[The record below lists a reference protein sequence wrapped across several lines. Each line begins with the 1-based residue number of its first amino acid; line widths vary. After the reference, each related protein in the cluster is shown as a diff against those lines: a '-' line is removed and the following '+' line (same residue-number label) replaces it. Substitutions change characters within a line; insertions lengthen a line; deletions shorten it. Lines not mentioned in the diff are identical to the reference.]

1 MREIWVRSLGWK
13 DHLEEGM
20 ATQHDIFALFTFFS
34 YLQYA
39 QIWELIY
46 QALLFT
52 RNIYRRNGSA
62 MVYTNH
68 LILSGIPSTMW
79 TYQVLLVVKNPPTNA
94 RDVRNL
100 GSIPGS
106 GRYPEGGHGNPF
118 QYSCLDNPTDR
129 EAWQA
134 AVHRVAKSWTEAT

>member
-1 MREIWVRSLGWK
+1 MVNNL
-13 DHLEEGM
+13 
-20 ATQHDIFALFTFFS
+20 
-34 YLQYA
+34 
-39 QIWELIY
+39 
-46 QALLFT
+46 
-52 RNIYRRNGSA
+52 SA
-62 MVYTNH
+62 N
-68 LILSGIPSTMW
+68 SG
-79 TYQVLLVVKNPPTNA
+79 
-94 RDVRNL
+94 DVRDE